1 MLYTETE
8 TNDNI
13 QSLQL
18 SQYAKPATAG
28 STDRMVRIWDMQAG
42 MPVATSRLHSG
53 RVCCLAAD
61 ESMLVSGSSDHKLR
75 VWMADR
81 HSKAGFDLSD
91 PIKLGK
97 NGHTGPVAAVELDN
111 E

>member
-1 MLYTETE
+1 
-8 TNDNI
+8 
-13 QSLQL
+13 
-18 SQYAKPATAG
+18 
-28 STDRMVRIWDMQAG
+28 MQAG
-42 MPVATSRLHSG
+42 MPVATSRMHSG

-75 VWMADR
+75 VWLADR